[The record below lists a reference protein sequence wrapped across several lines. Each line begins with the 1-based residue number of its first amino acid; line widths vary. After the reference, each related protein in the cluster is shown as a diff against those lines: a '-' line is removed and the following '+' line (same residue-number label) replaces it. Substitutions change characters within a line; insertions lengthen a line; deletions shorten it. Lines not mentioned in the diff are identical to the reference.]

1 MINRLRSFNFY
12 ALVQSPRELLIALG
26 WAIGLALFFA
36 FLANQ
41 DGTKLIA
48 ALSFLVG
55 SAAATLV
62 IRFTSFDL
70 SLDYTL
76 MGLGIASAIGLI
88 ALPQDSAWTWW
99 MGLAAMSV
107 TPLAFLRSKDSNLM
121 MIYALITVG
130 AALVGALLGDALDG
144 NWDSVIMGLGMMA
157 SGQGFMWMSTQQ
169 STSGKGSTTAHDLAT
184 AELEEL
190 TMRIHVTV
198 DGLVRAS
205 QAINEVMAEQ
215 SGGAAEQAD
224 VIKLTNDMMED
235 FLKLS
240 EQVNEQARTMTRT
253 AQQTAE
259 ISENGKVALQQAIE
273 GMDQIREQV
282 NAIGT
287 TIVTLAQLTR
297 RIDEI
302 ITSVSEVATQSNL
315 LALNASIEAARAG
328 VHGRGFAVVADEVR
342 SLSQQSTNASH
353 QVRMILAEIQEAV
366 KRTVSAT
373 ETGMSQVDGGVEK
386 TRQADEIMKQL
397 GGNVNA
403 SNRAVRAIY
412 EVISQQSEGLEE
424 ISISME
430 RINRITQQN
439 LTSTQAV
446 ATVSNNLTRF
456 ADDLQKAVQSGQ
468 QTIKFTSGLD
478 EVE

>member
-1 MINRLRSFNFY
+1 
-12 ALVQSPRELLIALG
+12 
-26 WAIGLALFFA
+26 
-36 FLANQ
+36 
-41 DGTKLIA
+41 
-48 ALSFLVG
+48 
-55 SAAATLV
+55 
-62 IRFTSFDL
+62 
-70 SLDYTL
+70 
-76 MGLGIASAIGLI
+76 
-88 ALPQDSAWTWW
+88 

-130 AALVGALLGDALDG
+130 AALVGALLGDTLDG

-439 LTSTQAV
+439 LTIWNKSSRCLNA
-446 ATVSNNLTRF
+446 ATL
-456 ADDLQKAVQSGQ
+456 
-468 QTIKFTSGLD
+468 
-478 EVE
+478 